1 MYFRDKSRERL
12 ESETSISLDP
22 QKTCTISGSTVA
34 IFSAAPIT
42 DVSFKTVLS
51 GKWNPTTNPVDPLA
65 SPISVQYSEGYTQ
78 ACREKREVMGRVF
91 SACYLRA

>member
-22 QKTCTISGSTVA
+22 QKRARFWEYSSYFQRCSHHRC
-34 IFSAAPIT
+34 
-42 DVSFKTVLS
+42 SFKTVLS
-51 GKWNPTTNPVDPLA
+51 GNGTLLQPVDPLA

-78 ACREKREVMGRVF
+78 HAVKNGK
-91 SACYLRA
+91 